1 MSMPTLAQNK
11 GVNTKYEILEKCQAG
26 LLLEGHEVKAIRA
39 HKATLRGSF
48 VKIYDGEAFWVG
60 GNIAPYQV
68 RNVPKAYRQDKPRK
82 LLLHKNELNRLIGKS
97 QEKGLTLIPL
107 SLYTKG
113 AWIKMELA
121 VAKGLKKHDKRQ
133 KIKEREF
140 RRRKQRL
147 EGRKI
152 G

>member
-1 MSMPTLAQNK
+1 MPVLAENK
-11 GVNTKYEILEKCQAG
+11 GVGTKYEILEKCQAG
-26 LLLEGHEVKAIRA
+26 LSLEGQEVKAIRN

-48 VKIYDGEAFWVG
+48 VKIIDGEAFWVG
-60 GNIAPYQV
+60 GNIAPYQAA
-68 RNVPKAYRQDKPRK
+68 NVPKTYRQDRPRK
-82 LLLHKNELNRLIGKS
+82 LLLRKPELSRLIGKN

-121 VAKGLKKHDKRQ
+121 VAKGLKKHDKRE

-140 RRRKQRL
+140 ERRRRRL
-147 EGRKI
+147 EGRK
-152 G
+152 GG